1 MAVTVVDLDTAGASP
16 GWPRPWPSWACAA
29 CLPSRWRLPASRALS
44 VYATEPCPWSGIDV
58 AAVGADAGVVAE
70 QVRASMALGAR
81 DAEVA
86 ELTQT

>member
-1 MAVTVVDLDTAGASP
+1 
-16 GWPRPWPSWACAA
+16 
-29 CLPSRWRLPASRALS
+29 
-44 VYATEPCPWSGIDV
+44 
-58 AAVGADAGVVAE
+58 VGAHAGVVAE